1 MDCSLRAV
9 QNLYVSV
16 GLKPPPV
23 EELLEFMR
31 RLCERGELEVTP
43 EEMLAQG
50 LTVENQAVLV
60 QAFGFPSIV
69 AFASIPANLT
79 ARDVFP
85 VLQAGGFGVL
95 FQYTQRIDGR
105 VLTHAV
111 VLHSCEP
118 DHIEVLDS
126 QPHNFYNRMLPAW
139 EIEGEALERLKDA
152 VRGAMEAGWAEHG
165 TITRLP
171 YDTMDFRGQI
181 EAPPAAF
188 DNFSEARVPL
198 GINRWFLMT
207 FPVK

>member
-9 QNLYVSV
+9 QNLYASV
-16 GLKPPPV
+16 GIEPPPV

-31 RLCERGELEVTP
+31 RLCERGELEESP
-43 EEMLAQG
+43 EEMLAHG
-50 LTVENQAVLV
+50 LTVEHQAVLV

-85 VLQAGGFGVL
+85 ALQANGFGVL
-95 FQYTQRIDGR
+95 FHYTQRIDGL
-105 VLTHAV
+105 VLSHAV

-126 QPHNFYNRMLPAW
+126 QPHNFYNWMLPAW

-152 VRGAMEAGWAEHG
+152 VQGALEAGWAEHG

-171 YDTMDFRGQI
+171 YDTMDFHEQM
-181 EAPPAAF
+181 ATPPAAF
-188 DNFSEARVPL
+188 NNLSEARVPL